1 METVTINRDAD
12 GVWRV
17 SEPEIQRRRG
27 EDVHF
32 ELGEG
37 ATKETIAHFQFRD
50 GLVAI
55 GGDEIEHPA
64 PLTNGRMLDLTIV
77 ADARQTLLRNERVGP
92 AHHYAIFITPDNKWV
107 RGTNPPPKI
116 DVGG

>member
-1 METVTINRDAD
+1 MGTITINRDD
-12 GVWRV
+12 RGVWRI
-17 SEPEIQRRRG
+17 SDPEIRRRRG

-37 ATKETIAHFQFRD
+37 ATEETVAHFQFRE
-50 GLVAI
+50 GLFAI
-55 GGDEIEHPA
+55 GGDEIERAVLPDDKK
-64 PLTNGRMLDLTIV
+64 LDLTIV
-77 ADARQTLLRNERVGP
+77 ADARQTMLRDERIAP

-107 RGTNPPPKI
+107 HGTNPPPKI